1 MVFGYEEGAA
11 AEHIG
16 VGLSALFQ
24 TSSEWQHAQALYMLS
39 VDVKAAL
46 DKLMPKSVLQA
57 LRCFGVSARTRRAFA
72 QVFFGNRGV
81 SGLEVE
87 TDEFHCLPTRQGSV
101 ESTVL
106 WNVFLRRLLL
116 DLNAH
121 FQACNGGVDVGGLG
135 RVAS

>member
-1 MVFGYEEGAA
+1 MPDVWRVLRLTKLPKVSRASELRQFRGIRRIDSMAKLYTASLTRFLRCELLACAPSDYRRPMVFGYEEGAA

-16 VGLSALFQ
+16 VGLLALFH

-72 QVFFGNRGV
+72 
-81 SGLEVE
+81 
-87 TDEFHCLPTRQGSV
+87 
-101 ESTVL
+101 
-106 WNVFLRRLLL
+106 
-116 DLNAH
+116 
-121 FQACNGGVDVGGLG
+121 
-135 RVAS
+135 